1 MTSDKN
7 TAKTGGVDKA
17 ELISQIRERHLT
29 IMVIDDDE
37 LFGRSLGFMLRRK
50 YLAEVEIMNSGEE
63 AMDAVLRNKSYDIVF
78 TDLMMPGMTGTE
90 TLQGLK
96 RINPALIVV
105 IMSAFFG
112 SAEWEE
118 AKALGAT
125 VIHKPIDDD
134 SLIQIL
140 SGLQHT

>member
-7 TAKTGGVDKA
+7 TAKTGEVDKA

-37 LFGRSLGFMLRRK
+37 LFGRSLGFKLRRK

-63 AMDAVLRNKSYDIVF
+63 AMDAVLSNKSYDVIF
-78 TDLMMPGMTGTE
+78 TDLMMPGMKGTDA
-90 TLQGLK
+90 LQELK
-96 RINPALIVV
+96 RINPALTVI

-112 SAEWEE
+112 SEEWKK

-134 SLIQIL
+134 FLIQIL
-140 SGLQHT
+140 SGLQHK